1 MEPASLLAV
10 PLVLLDISPPIR
22 DLSADS
28 GGRARSPARAHPT
41 ERKETP
47 MPVRY
52 GIIGCGAI
60 AQRRHIPECVANPE
74 SKLVAL
80 ADPVAERVAELATRH
95 GAKPYADYKEML
107 KDPNVDAIIV
117 AGPNSLHAQQTIEAL
132 QAGKHV
138 LCEKPMA
145 TTRED
150 AKAMLDAAKKSGKF
164 LMIGLNQRLMPPHKK
179 AKQILQRGDLGAV
192 LAFRTAFKHPGPEGW
207 SVDAGKSWFFKKGQA
222 FMGVTGDLGVHKADL
237 LRWLLGQEFVEVSG
251 FISTL
256 DKRDA
261 EGALIDLDDNALL
274 TLKTNNGV
282 IGSMILSWTNYGAEE
297 NYTVL
302 YCQKGVLSLG
312 TDPNYGVIVD
322 YRNGERE
329 LHKVGE
335 MSTNTKQ
342 VASGIIDS
350 FTKSIATN
358 TPPEIDGVEGYR
370 SLDVIL
376 TAMDASRTG
385 QTKKIGSI

>member
-1 MEPASLLAV
+1 
-10 PLVLLDISPPIR
+10 
-22 DLSADS
+22 
-28 GGRARSPARAHPT
+28 
-41 ERKETP
+41 

-60 AQRRHIPECVANPE
+60 AQRRHIPECIANPE

-80 ADPVAERVAELATRH
+80 ADPVAERVTELA
-95 GAKPYADYKEML
+95 AKFGVKAYTDYKEML
-107 KDPNVDAIIV
+107 KNGDIDAVVI

-145 TTRED
+145 TSRED
-150 AKAMLDAAKKSGKF
+150 AKAMLDAAKKTGKF
-164 LMIGLNQRLMPPHKK
+164 LMIGLNQRLMPPHVK
-179 AKQILQRGDLGAV
+179 AKKILQRGDLGSV

-251 FISTL
+251 FVSTL

-261 EGALIDLDDNALL
+261 DGALIDLDDNALL
-274 TLKTNNGV
+274 TMKTDKGV

-312 TDPNYGVIVD
+312 TDPTYGVIVD
-322 YRNGERE
+322 YRDGSRE
-329 LHKVGE
+329 MHKVGE
-335 MSTNTKQ
+335 MATNAKQ
-342 VASGIIDS
+342 VASGIIDM

-358 TPPEIDGVEGYR
+358 TPPEIDGMEGYR

-376 TAMDASRTG
+376 TAMEAAKTG
-385 QTKKIGSI
+385 QTKKIGA